1 MSLVR
6 STLASA
12 CSLALVLF
20 VFSISAFA
28 QSDLTAISGF
38 VRDAT
43 GAVIPN
49 ASVTLKNEATG
60 QERKV
65 TTNESGYYIFTNIP
79 SSIYS
84 VSAESKGFKTTSR
97 TGAKVDPNLP

>member
-6 STLASA
+6 SRAASA
-12 CSLALVLF
+12 RLLAIFLLVSVL
-20 VFSISAFA
+20 AFA

-43 GAVIPN
+43 GAVVPN
-49 ASVTLKNEATG
+49 ANVTLKNESTG

-65 TTNESGYYIFTNIP
+65 RTNESGYYIFTNIP
-79 SSIYS
+79 SATYS
-84 VSAESKGFKTTSR
+84 VSGESKGFKTTSR
-97 TGAKVDPNLP
+97 GADADDQRK